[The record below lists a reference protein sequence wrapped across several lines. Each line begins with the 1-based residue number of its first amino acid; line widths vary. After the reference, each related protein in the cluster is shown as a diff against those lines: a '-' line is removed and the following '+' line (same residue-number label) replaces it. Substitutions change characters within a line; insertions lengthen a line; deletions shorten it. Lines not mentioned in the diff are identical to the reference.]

1 MSETTKSQQ
10 LGVDLITYY
19 HPEFWS
25 VESFDQLQEQVAED
39 PRPFWDR
46 VFAEVEAAGIGGIEM
61 TFGPGS
67 WQNALRAYGS
77 ADQVAKVA
85 GEHGLRIVSAF
96 FSDFERL
103 GHVPSPE
110 EERVITEH
118 ALETARFLRECGGDV
133 LVLGLAMRSSYREDP
148 RPFGLEEAGP
158 LADALNRVGQ
168 ATRKEGVR
176 IALHSEH
183 SSLFCSARDID
194 LLLLLTDPEY
204 VGFCPDSAH
213 LVLAG
218 GDPVAIV
225 RHHLD
230 RVLITHWKD
239 ATGPYSPDLP
249 IDEKIHDR
257 HDPFFCRVGAGVVDW
272 QAWAALFKGKGFMG
286 CHILEID
293 SVRDPA
299 HEISEARRVAAEQLG

>member
-1 MSETTKSQQ
+1 MPETTNSPQ

-25 VESFDQLQEQVAED
+25 VESFDQLQKQVAED

-46 VFAEVEAAGIGGIEM
+46 VFGEVEAVGIGGIEV

-67 WQNALRAYGS
+67 WQNAAQAYGS

-96 FSDFERL
+96 FSAFERL

-110 EERVITEH
+110 EERVIIEQ
-118 ALETARFLRECGGDV
+118 ALETARFLRECGGEI
-133 LVLGLAMRSSYREDP
+133 LVLGLPMRSSYRDDP

-168 ATRKEGVR
+168 ATLKDGVR
-176 IALHSEH
+176 VALHSEH

-225 RHHLD
+225 SRHVD

-249 IDEKIHDR
+249 IDEEIHTR

-272 QAWAALFKGKGFMG
+272 QAWATLFKESEFAG

-293 SVRDPA
+293 SVQDPA
-299 HEISEARRVAAEQLG
+299 HEISEARRVAAELLG